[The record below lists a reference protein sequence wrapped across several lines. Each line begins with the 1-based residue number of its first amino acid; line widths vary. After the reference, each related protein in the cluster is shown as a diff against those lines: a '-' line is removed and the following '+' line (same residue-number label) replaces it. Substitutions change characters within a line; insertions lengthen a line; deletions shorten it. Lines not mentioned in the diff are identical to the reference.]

1 MYKIFVYNFVVVNY
15 IVEYR
20 IMYIS
25 WSANIKNKICSHG
38 SILEEL
44 YVYKS

>member
-1 MYKIFVYNFVVVNY
+1 MYKIFVYNFAVVNY

-25 WSANIKNKICSHG
+25 WSANIKNIKYA
-38 SILEEL
+38 LTP
-44 YVYKS
+44 VY